1 MVLANSLVFIQSY
14 ISETQQRAKVNNAHS
29 TYSDILYQERIQD
42 EAKEASASFK
52 KWNIALKEYRS

>member
-52 KWNIALKEYRS
+52 K